1 MRDFVRETGERG
13 RALQGPAS
21 EKLEKYPNFKTANL
35 SAQLRLLQIVFS
47 E

>member
-21 EKLEKYPNFKTANL
+21 EKLEKYPK
-35 SAQLRLLQIVFS
+35 SYS